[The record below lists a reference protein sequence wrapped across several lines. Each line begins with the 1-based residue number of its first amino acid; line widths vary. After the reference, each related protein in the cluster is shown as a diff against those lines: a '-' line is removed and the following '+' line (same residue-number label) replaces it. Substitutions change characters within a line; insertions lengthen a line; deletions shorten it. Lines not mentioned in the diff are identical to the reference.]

1 MTLYQKLFCGEP
13 IRRKEYAL
21 RMLLFL
27 GFTLG
32 SMSLLGFVGLP
43 DSIDAV
49 ALVILLTIIFLL
61 AVCQLFWLYWRIRD
75 VVHTR
80 DYAALAMLA
89 TLLLPLVAL
98 LWFVI
103 PSKKIED
110 Q

>member
-27 GFTLG
+27 GFTL
-32 SMSLLGFVGLP
+32 SSLSLLGFLGLP
-43 DSIDAV
+43 EQIDAV
-49 ALVILLTIIFLL
+49 AFVILLPIIFLF

-75 VVHTR
+75 VLHTR
-80 DYAALAMLA
+80 HYAALAMLA
-89 TLLLPLVAL
+89 TFVIPLVAL
-98 LWFVI
+98 LWFFI
-103 PSKKIED
+103 PSKKIEG